1 MRKRKK
7 KRTGTPEQKS
17 EIVHKY
23 IDEYISLRALSK
35 VYLADKGILY
45 R

>member
-1 MRKRKK
+1 MKK
-7 KRTGTPEQKS
+7 ETHRMPGQKS
-17 EIVHKY
+17 EIVHKH

-35 VYLADKGILY
+35 VYLADKIMLC